1 MPATATTASP
11 LSGEKLY
18 QERARAALPL
28 LVRQA
33 EAATP
38 ICYSALAREL
48 GMPNPRNLNY
58 VLGSIGQTMEALSNE
73 LEEAVP
79 PIQCL
84 VVNKNTGIPGEGIAW
99 FLVQQQDYT
108 KLPLRRKREIVQAEL
123 QHIYAYPH
131 WRSVLEKLS
140 LFPVETD
147 FTSLI
152 KTASHGFGGGESPEH
167 RKLKEFVSKNP
178 LVVGLPKK
186 TPHGLTE
193 VPLPSG
199 DILDVSF
206 QTRKLW
212 LAVEV
217 KSRLSN
223 YSDIIRGI
231 FQCVKYRAILEA
243 VLLSEPK
250 AHKAQDARAVLALES
265 TLPES
270 LVALSNL
277 LAVEVIENIKPS
289 GY

>member
-1 MPATATTASP
+1 MPTTATTASP

-38 ICYSALAREL
+38 IFYSALAREL
-48 GMPNPRNLNY
+48 GIPNPRNLNY
-58 VLGSIGQTMEALSNE
+58 VLGSIGQTMEALSKQWKE
-73 LEEAVP
+73 TIP

-84 VVNKNTGIPGEGIAW
+84 VVNKKTGIPGEGIAW
-99 FLVQQQDYT
+99 FLVKQEEYI

-123 QHIYAYPH
+123 QHVYAYPH
-131 WRSVLEKLS
+131 WRAVLEEL
-140 LFPVETD
+140 LLLPAETD

-152 KTASHGFGGGESPEH
+152 NTASHKFGGGESPEH
-167 RKLKEFVSKNP
+167 RALKEFVSKNP
-178 LVVGLPKK
+178 SVVGLPK
-186 TPHGLTE
+186 TTAHGLTE

-199 DILDVSF
+199 DVLDVSF

-217 KSRLSN
+217 KSRISN
-223 YSDIIRGI
+223 YADITRGI

-243 VLLSEPK
+243 VLLSESK
-250 AHKAQDARAVLALES
+250 TQDARVVLALES
-265 TLPES
+265 ALPES

-277 LAVEVIENIKPS
+277 LAVEVIENIRPS
-289 GY
+289 NS